1 MSKTTHFIAAG
12 ALVLVGALASGPSQA
27 RDNVHWSIGIHLP
40 LDPYGATIGTTI
52 GNTRPVV
59 VQPAPVYYAPPPVYY
74 APPPVYYAPPPF
86 YYAPAPVIYRPA
98 PVYYRPYAHGAY
110 LPAPVHQHRH
120 GGWNRHGGRHDR

>member
-12 ALVLVGALASGPSQA
+12 ALALVGVLASGLAQA

-52 GNTRPVV
+52 GNSRPVI

-74 APPPVYYAPPPF
+74 APPPVYYAP
-86 YYAPAPVIYRPA
+86 APVIYRPA
-98 PVYYRPYAHGAY
+98 PVYYRHYRHYRPDARGAY
-110 LPAPVHQHRH
+110 RPAPVHGHRH
-120 GGWNRHGGRHDR
+120 DGWRRHGGRHDR